1 MVASKNCI
9 DLIKKFE
16 GLKLESYLCPA
27 SIPTIGFGSTMWPD
41 GKKVKLGEKID
52 IAKAEKL
59 LEWELKNKSIVLHGL
74 KLNQNQAD
82 SILSFVYNIGI
93 GAFNNSTMLKKIKA
107 DPNDPAIRNE
117 FMRWVK
123 GTKNGKKVVIDGLVN
138 RRKAEADL
146 YFKI

>member
-16 GLKLESYLCPA
+16 GFKLESYLCPA

-52 IAKAEKL
+52 LPKAEKL

-74 KLNQNQAD
+74 NLNQNQVD

-93 GAFNNSTMLKKIKA
+93 GAFNSSTLLKKIKSN
-107 DPNDPAIRNE
+107 PNDPTIRDE
-117 FMRWVK
+117 FMRWIK